1 MIEGKVS
8 DLFEREKEREEEVTK
23 LLHRGT
29 KRRCRRP
36 ENHGFLRRN
45 RNSYRIYLSDCPAFR
60 GRKYGKGCNVSCRP
74 SVTNSHRRHSKQRWG
89 YMSFDVW
96 STKAQSCARK
106 LILHHRLPLVCLVF
120 AIISVMTTSSR
131 MIFAFARYI
140 FHNQTSE
147 HQLILL
153 YRDGGLPASR
163 FFATVH
169 PTLKI
174 PLNALILS
182 VVVVIAFGC
191 IFLGS
196 SR

>member
-1 MIEGKVS
+1 
-8 DLFEREKEREEEVTK
+8 
-23 LLHRGT
+23 
-29 KRRCRRP
+29 
-36 ENHGFLRRN
+36 
-45 RNSYRIYLSDCPAFR
+45 
-60 GRKYGKGCNVSCRP
+60 
-74 SVTNSHRRHSKQRWG
+74 
-89 YMSFDVW
+89 
-96 STKAQSCARK
+96 
-106 LILHHRLPLVCLVF
+106 
-120 AIISVMTTSSR
+120 MTTSSR

-140 FHNQTSE
+140 FHNQTGE

-163 FFATVH
+163 FFAAVH